1 MSLFAKIITPIDY
14 LMISHNEKKWFDF
27 VLPIIASGI
36 VVLVINFLPKNISLI
51 GKDSLIS
58 LVNGILQI
66 LSGFYIASMAAV
78 ATFQKKGM
86 DDVMDGVAPRLRGK
100 KLTRR
105 RFLTYLFG
113 YLAFISITLYFI
125 GGAVQLISSSI
136 KDLHLAQY
144 NWLRNICLFIYMSFV
159 CNILST
165 TALGMFFMIDKMHE
179 EKSELIIP
187 KENEVSHNEDNEDN
201 EDQP

>member
-1 MSLFAKIITPIDY
+1 MSLFAKIVTPIDY
-14 LMISHNEKKWFDF
+14 LMISHNEKTWFDF
-27 VLPIIASGI
+27 FLPAIASCIVVFVINVLP
-36 VVLVINFLPKNISLI
+36 KDISLI
-51 GKDSLIS
+51 GKDSLVS
-58 LVNGILQI
+58 LVNGMLQI

-86 DDVMDGVAPRLRGK
+86 DNVMDGVAPKLRGK

-113 YLAFISITLYFI
+113 YLAFISITLYFV
-125 GGAVQLISSSI
+125 GGAVQLTSTSI
-136 KDLHLAQY
+136 KELHLSQY
-144 NWLRNICLFIYMSFV
+144 GWLKNTCLFIYLAFV

-179 EKSELIIP
+179 DKPELIIP
-187 KENEVSHNEDNEDN
+187 EANKVSHED
-201 EDQP
+201 EDQH

>member
-1 MSLFAKIITPIDY
+1 MSLFAKILTPVDY

-27 VLPIIASGI
+27 ILPVIASCI
-36 VVLVINFLPKNISLI
+36 VVFIINVLPKNISII
-51 GKDSLIS
+51 GKDSLVS

-78 ATFQKKGM
+78 ATFQKQGM
-86 DDVMDGVAPRLRGK
+86 DRVMEGVPPKLRGN

-113 YLAFISITLYFI
+113 YLAFISITLYFV
-125 GGAVQLISSSI
+125 GGAVQLTSSSI
-136 KDLHLAQY
+136 KELHLSQY
-144 NWLRNICLFIYMSFV
+144 GWLKNSCLFIYLYFV

-165 TALGMFFMIDKMHE
+165 TALGMFFMIDKMHD
-179 EKSELIIP
+179 EKSQLIIP
-187 KENEVSHNEDNEDN
+187 EANTVSYEEE
-201 EDQP
+201 EDQR

>member
-1 MSLFAKIITPIDY
+1 MSLLSKIITPIDY

-27 VLPIIASGI
+27 ILPITVSCIA
-36 VVLVINFLPKNISLI
+36 VIIINILPKNISLI

-86 DDVMDGVAPRLRGK
+86 DNIMDGVAPTLRGK

-113 YLAFISITLYFI
+113 YLAFMSITLYFV
-125 GGAVQLISSSI
+125 GGTVQLMSSSI
-136 KDLHLAQY
+136 KELHLSQY
-144 NWLRNICLFIYMSFV
+144 GWLKNLCLFIYLSFV

-179 EKSELIIP
+179 EKPELIIP
-187 KENEVSHNEDNEDN
+187 EANKVDNKND
-201 EDQP
+201 DHP

>member
-1 MSLFAKIITPIDY
+1 MSLIAKIITPIDY

-27 VLPIIASGI
+27 ILPIIASFI
-36 VVLVINFLPKNISLI
+36 AVLIINVLPKNISLI

-86 DDVMDGVAPRLRGK
+86 DAVMDGVAPTLRGK

-113 YLAFISITLYFI
+113 YLAFISISLYFL
-125 GGAVQLISSSI
+125 GGAVQLTSTSI
-136 KDLHLAQY
+136 KELHLSQY
-144 NWLRNICLFIYMSFV
+144 SILKNTCLFIYLTFV
-159 CNILST
+159 FNILST

-179 EKSELIIP
+179 EKPELIIP
-187 KENEVSHNEDNEDN
+187 EANKVDND
-201 EDQP
+201 DHP

>member
-27 VLPIIASGI
+27 ILPVIASCII
-36 VVLVINFLPKNISLI
+36 VLIINLLPKSISLI
-51 GKDSLIS
+51 GKDSLVS

-86 DDVMDGVAPRLRGK
+86 DSVMDGVAPKLRGK

-113 YLAFISITLYFI
+113 YLAFISIMLYFV
-125 GGAVQLISSSI
+125 GGAVQLTSNSI
-136 KDLHLAQY
+136 KEFHLSQFG
-144 NWLRNICLFIYMSFV
+144 WLKNTCLFIYLSFV

-179 EKSELIIP
+179 EKAELIIP
-187 KENEVSHNEDNEDN
+187 DANKVNDE
-201 EDQP
+201 

>member
-1 MSLFAKIITPIDY
+1 MSLLAKIKTPIDY

-27 VLPIIASGI
+27 ILPVIASFI
-36 VVLVINFLPKNISLI
+36 VVFIINLLPKSISLI
-51 GKDSLIS
+51 GKDSLVS

-86 DDVMDGVAPRLRGK
+86 DSVMDGVAPMLRGE

-113 YLAFISITLYFI
+113 YLAFISIMLYFV
-125 GGAVQLISSSI
+125 GGAVQLTSTSI
-136 KDLHLAQY
+136 KELHLSQFG
-144 NWLRNICLFIYMSFV
+144 WLKSICLFIYLSFV

-179 EKSELIIP
+179 EKPELIIP
-187 KENEVSHNEDNEDN
+187 ESNEVSHEEDG
-201 EDQP
+201 DQH

>member
-1 MSLFAKIITPIDY
+1 MSLLAKIKTPIDY

-27 VLPIIASGI
+27 ILPVIASFI
-36 VVLVINFLPKNISLI
+36 VVVIINLLPKSISLI
-51 GKDSLIS
+51 GKDSLVS

-86 DDVMDGVAPRLRGK
+86 DSVMEGVAPMLRGE

-113 YLAFISITLYFI
+113 YLAFISIMLYFV
-125 GGAVQLISSSI
+125 GGAVQLTSTSI
-136 KDLHLAQY
+136 KELHFSQFG
-144 NWLRNICLFIYMSFV
+144 WLKSICLFIYLSFV

-179 EKSELIIP
+179 EKPQLIIP
-187 KENEVSHNEDNEDN
+187 ESNEVSHEEDG
-201 EDQP
+201 DQH

>member
-27 VLPIIASGI
+27 LLPVIASFII
-36 VVLVINFLPKNISLI
+36 VLIINLLPKNISLI
-51 GKDSLIS
+51 GKDSLVS

-86 DDVMDGVAPRLRGK
+86 DSIMDGVPPRLRGK

-113 YLAFISITLYFI
+113 YLAFISIMLYFV
-125 GGAVQLISSSI
+125 GGAVQLTSTSI
-136 KDLHLAQY
+136 KEFHLSQFG
-144 NWLRNICLFIYMSFV
+144 WLKNICLFIYLTFV

-179 EKSELIIP
+179 EKPELIIP
-187 KENEVSHNEDNEDN
+187 DANKTSEED
-201 EDQP
+201 

>member
-1 MSLFAKIITPIDY
+1 MSLLSKIITPIDY
-14 LMISHNEKKWFDF
+14 LMISHSEKKWFDF
-27 VLPIIASGI
+27 ILPITVSCIA
-36 VVLVINFLPKNISLI
+36 VIIINILPKNISLI

-86 DDVMDGVAPRLRGK
+86 DNIMDGVAPTLRGK

-113 YLAFISITLYFI
+113 YLAFMSITLYFV
-125 GGAVQLISSSI
+125 GGTVQLMSSSI
-136 KDLHLAQY
+136 KELHLSQY
-144 NWLRNICLFIYMSFV
+144 GWLKNLCLFVYLSFV

-179 EKSELIIP
+179 EKPELIIP
-187 KENEVSHNEDNEDN
+187 EANKVDNKND
-201 EDQP
+201 DHP